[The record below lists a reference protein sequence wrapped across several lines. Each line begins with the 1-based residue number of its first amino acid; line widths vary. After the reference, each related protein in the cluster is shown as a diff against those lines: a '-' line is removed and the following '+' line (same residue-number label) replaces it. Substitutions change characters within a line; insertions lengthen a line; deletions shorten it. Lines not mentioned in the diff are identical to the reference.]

1 MASRTSPFVLNP
13 VKGAYMWRDLERI
26 CDVEGL
32 PFRRPSRFPRGS
44 LLATRI
50 ACRFVDAPWIGGFI
64 RDVYTANFADDAD
77 IDEPDVI
84 ARLLTG
90 GSGRRA
96 VIEAATTPEAKAA
109 LRTQTEAA
117 MAKGIFGAPTFDIG
131 ESCSGATTGCAQP
144 STGPKP
150 PELPPSFAIASPIRL
165 RADCAPGRERSMRKF
180 LVVLDDTR
188 ECLNAMRFA
197 AMRAANTQAGW
208 RSCR

>member
-1 MASRTSPFVLNP
+1 MPSPVKLWFEFASTYSYPAAMRAEEQAHARGLTLQWQPMLLGPIFKAQGLEDSPFVVNP

-64 RDVYTANFADDAD
+64 RDVYTANFAHDAD
-77 IDEPDVI
+77 IDEPDVVK
-84 ARLLTG
+84 RLLTAQG
-90 GSGRRA
+90 QDARA

-117 MAKGIFGAPTFDIG
+117 MAKGIFGAPTFDIAG
-131 ESCSGATTGCAQP
+131 ELFWGHD
-144 STGPKP
+144 
-150 PELPPSFAIASPIRL
+150 R
-165 RADCAPGRERSMRKF
+165 
-180 LVVLDDTR
+180 
-188 ECLNAMRFA
+188 
-197 AMRAANTQAGW
+197 MRAAFDWAEAA
-208 RSCR
+208 